1 MKSIS
6 SFRAGAVTL
15 AIFAVLTLASCQK
28 KTDESVGGNT
38 SGSASAPSGTT
49 STNTSPGSSG
59 STTSTTASSGAK
71 EGVAPQGT
79 ACPAGNPIKGVT
91 SKKLGG
97 KIYLT
102 NKSPQYS
109 TIKPEKCFPNEAAAK
124 QAGYGAPK

>member
-6 SFRAGAVTL
+6 SFRTGAAAL
-15 AIFAVLTLASCQK
+15 AIVSVLALASCQK
-28 KTDESVGGNT
+28 KTDESVSGDT
-38 SGSASAPSGTT
+38 SGSANAPSATT

-97 KIYLT
+97 KIYFT
-102 NKSPQYS
+102 SKSPEYN
-109 TIKPEKCFPNEAAAK
+109 KLKAEKCFPNEAAAK
-124 QAGYGAPK
+124 QAGYAAPK